1 MTLSQTVGS
10 SATGGMDAL
19 LGRRNLAGLAAN
31 DDGNE
36 LENRRQE
43 LRLGYG
49 FAAFGDRFT
58 ATPEFG
64 LGLSNGQREYS
75 LGWRLNL
82 AEGSPAALELRLE
95 TTRREVAN
103 DNANPEHGVGLAVT
117 ARW

>member
-43 LRLGYG
+43 LRLG
-49 FAAFGDRFT
+49 
-58 ATPEFG
+58 
-64 LGLSNGQREYS
+64 
-75 LGWRLNL
+75 
-82 AEGSPAALELRLE
+82 
-95 TTRREVAN
+95 
-103 DNANPEHGVGLAVT
+103 
-117 ARW
+117 